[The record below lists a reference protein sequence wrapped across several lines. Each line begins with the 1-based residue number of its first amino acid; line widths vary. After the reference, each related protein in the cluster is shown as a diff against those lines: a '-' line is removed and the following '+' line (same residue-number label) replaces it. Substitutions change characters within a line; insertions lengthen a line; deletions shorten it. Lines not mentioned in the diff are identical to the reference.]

1 MDPATEDA
9 LLRPGL
15 GRVLVLRLAEDP
27 KKEETLGTENIMM
40 AQLSHDGLYLEE
52 ASRGEARADSG
63 PAGSGL
69 KI

>member
-15 GRVLVLRLAEDP
+15 GRVLRLAEDP

-40 AQLSHDGLYLEE
+40 AQLSHDVLYLEE

-69 KI
+69 NI

>member
-15 GRVLVLRLAEDP
+15 GRVLRLAEDP